1 MKGKKFLSLFCCGLL
16 ACSLFAFVGCGSTEE
31 GEADGGDAQK
41 EAAADPTDP
50 AGYYQYSYDVEGL
63 GLWVNYI
70 HLYEKSSIGNVF
82 YAGYASNQI
91 TIAGTYEIT
100 EESCDYAVTM
110 TRADSEE
117 GKVTEGTADYT
128 ITFIGFDGTELG
140 SCAYDG
146 EYIYNDTTGV
156 SGTGAE
162 NCAFQKDPE
171 GMDSKYGQAD
181 SGYGGEKG
189 IAYLKAYLESD
200 ETCTVSLNHDG
211 TYSDMMTVEIEG
223 TWEMSEDG
231 KTFTLTPESD
241 SDTGA
246 TLVISDDGASATYT
260 PEGGEAVTLK
270 IDQSKPVAVKFATVI
285 PADQNGI
292 GQDVDCWINCYNDNT
307 CELYI
312 SAYGVELALDQ
323 GSYESADDGTIA
335 FHFGTMGDISSTNA
349 DGGATVDVSYTGA
362 PGVGDINTT
371 LTQGTVE

>member
-1 MKGKKFLSLFCCGLL
+1 
-16 ACSLFAFVGCGSTEE
+16 
-31 GEADGGDAQK
+31 
-41 EAAADPTDP
+41 
-50 AGYYQYSYDVEGL
+50 
-63 GLWVNYI
+63 
-70 HLYEKSSIGNVF
+70 
-82 YAGYASNQI
+82 
-91 TIAGTYEIT
+91 
-100 EESCDYAVTM
+100 
-110 TRADSEE
+110 
-117 GKVTEGTADYT
+117 
-128 ITFIGFDGTELG
+128 
-140 SCAYDG
+140 
-146 EYIYNDTTGV
+146 
-156 SGTGAE
+156 
-162 NCAFQKDPE
+162 
-171 GMDSKYGQAD
+171 
-181 SGYGGEKG
+181 
-189 IAYLKAYLESD
+189 
-200 ETCTVSLNHDG
+200 
-211 TYSDMMTVEIEG
+211 MMTVEIEG